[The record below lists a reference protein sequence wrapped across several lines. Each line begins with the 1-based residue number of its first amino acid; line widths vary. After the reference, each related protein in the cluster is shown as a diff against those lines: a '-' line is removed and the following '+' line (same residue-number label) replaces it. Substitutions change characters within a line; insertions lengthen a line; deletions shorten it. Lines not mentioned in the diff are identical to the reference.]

1 VEAAMDVRVDVSVV
15 IPTYDRG
22 AALAET
28 LAALGGCDY
37 AADRWEAIVV
47 DDGSNEDIAAI
58 VVREAERSGVRLS
71 CLRQENSG
79 PAAARNRG
87 ASEARGKFLIFI
99 DNDIIVERDF
109 LRRHIEALRAH
120 PGCWVVGRVVHP
132 PELRRTPFGRYRDAL
147 WEAFNDAAGGRGIV
161 ETGGITA
168 ANLSLPAADF
178 ARFGGF
184 DERFTIASC
193 EDWELGMRARKAGVK
208 VMYDPEIVALHNDW
222 AVSLE
227 RFCERQRLY
236 SISDVLLWREYGEA
250 SPRAR
255 MVREN
260 GPVDWGSDGVR
271 LIAKKAAKKL
281 LAARP
286 GLVRWMC
293 RLTERVMPDSRW
305 NRRVYDAAV
314 ATAIFAGVREGLRRS
329 DHTTLEQ
336 KKLRN
341 ERNSRN

>member
-1 VEAAMDVRVDVSVV
+1 MDVSVV
-15 IPTYDRG
+15 VPTYDRG

-28 LAALGGCDY
+28 LAALGRCDY

-47 DDGSNEDIAAI
+47 DDGSNEDIGAI
-58 VVREAERSGVRLS
+58 VERESERSGVRVS
-71 CLRQENSG
+71 YLRQENSG

-87 ASEARGKFLIFI
+87 ASEARGEFLIFI

-109 LRRHIEALRAH
+109 LRRHIETLRTY

-147 WEAFNDAAGGRGIV
+147 WESFNDAAGGRGVV

-193 EDWELGMRARKAGVK
+193 EDWELGLRARRAGVK
-208 VMYDPEIVALHNDW
+208 VMYDPGIVALHNDW

-236 SISDVLLWREYGEA
+236 SISDVLLWREYGDA
-250 SPRAR
+250 SPRAG

-260 GPVDWGSDGVR
+260 SPVDWRRDGMR
-271 LIAKKAAKKL
+271 LIAKKAVKRA

-286 GLVRWMC
+286 GRDMVRLMC
-293 RLTERVMPDSRW
+293 ALTESVMPDSRW
-305 NRRVYDAAV
+305 NRRAYDVAV
-314 ATAIFAGVREGLRRS
+314 ATAIFEGVREGLRKY
-329 DHTTLEQ
+329 DIEQ
-336 KKLRN
+336 RTRKTRK
-341 ERNSRN
+341 